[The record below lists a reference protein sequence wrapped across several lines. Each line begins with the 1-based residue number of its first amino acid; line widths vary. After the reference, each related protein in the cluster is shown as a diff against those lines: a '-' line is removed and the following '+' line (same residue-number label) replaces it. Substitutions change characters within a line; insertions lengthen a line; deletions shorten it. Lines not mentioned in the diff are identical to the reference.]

1 MKISG
6 CFDSAVKT
14 GCLYPWRQPTGL
26 NRDWSRWQPLL
37 KKKKATKNVERRM
50 VEHWLAMDVLRV
62 WPQLLRSPS
71 ESDPRGS
78 TPEESHTLNLTHRT
92 ISSQAS
98 YLVPIQRHQSIKAA
112 IKDDVSAALR
122 LTRSSADSRVKPEP
136 ERNKAR
142 ATPHRQRSSR
152 TGLIRWKPAEAL
164 QGNEL
169 GISTERKV
177 LPLSRSD
184 VPCCVGFRSE
194 HKDRGQACC

>member
-1 MKISG
+1 
-6 CFDSAVKT
+6 
-14 GCLYPWRQPTGL
+14 
-26 NRDWSRWQPLL
+26 
-37 KKKKATKNVERRM
+37 M

-78 TPEESHTLNLTHRT
+78 TPEESHTLNLPHRT

-98 YLVPIQRHQSIKAA
+98 YLVPIQCHQSIKAA
-112 IKDDVSAALR
+112 IKDDVSAALL
-122 LTRSSADSRVKPEP
+122 LTCSSADSRVKPEP

-142 ATPHRQRSSR
+142 TALHRRRSSR

-164 QGNEL
+164 QRNEL

-184 VPCCVGFRSE
+184 VLSCMGFRSE
-194 HKDRGQACC
+194 HKDRGQAFC